1 MIPTQSQADM
11 DDPEEHVVWALVHL
25 PNVGGVVQVTHPMI
39 LRAWSKHLVECG
51 FVWAPG
57 LAELADENGMI
68 HVSQLPAQ
76 QIKHQP
82 APRGPRHQYNNA
94 ADWVP
99 MDTPEPK
106 KAVIPDIRAL
116 TPEENA
122 AMLAQYKAAG

>member
-82 APRGPRHQYNNA
+82 PHEGRGISTTTQRTGFRWIHRSR
-94 ADWVP
+94 
-99 MDTPEPK
+99 K
-106 KAVIPDIRAL
+106 RL
-116 TPEENA
+116 
-122 AMLAQYKAAG
+122 